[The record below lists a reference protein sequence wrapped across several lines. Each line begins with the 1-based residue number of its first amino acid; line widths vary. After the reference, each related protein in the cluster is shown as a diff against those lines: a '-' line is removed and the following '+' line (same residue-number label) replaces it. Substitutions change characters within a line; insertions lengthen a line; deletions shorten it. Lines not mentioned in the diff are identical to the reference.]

1 MSKVETNFIPNNL
14 ENNSNTL
21 NVNADKNTETY
32 CNDFN
37 PMNYQANIQQELYIQ
52 RQVRIFFILV

>member
-21 NVNADKNTETY
+21 NVNVDKKNDND
-32 CNDFN
+32 CNEFDPKF
-37 PMNYQANIQQELYIQ
+37 YKANIQQELYIQ
-52 RQVRIFFILV
+52 RQVRIF